1 MRRGQGGLR
10 ESSAGFGSWCNSSGI
25 AGVGP
30 HAGAGLHYFFEA
42 AGNVLPGE
50 MGVDHFPGGAGDAG
64 TDLGTGEKFEAMGG
78 EVLRGIADT
87 DVVRGIDGEAL
98 GADGGGD
105 HGDLGGHSFVDLQ
118 TGAAADARG
127 DDGDGGSPQ
136 IGANVG
142 DCSGDLDCGGLG
154 GGVGGL
160 WGGCASD
167 NGEGGCGADLADQ
180 RKDLA
185 DEIEDAIDVGEPV
198 HGADEDEIGGWHRLT
213 GGSACPTCEVL
224 DVDAGGDFG
233 DAGDVKEAAH
243 FGGVGLGNGDDVAG
257 GLADATLVVV
267 HAIGLEPEIGA
278 AQGVGGV
285 FDAAAPDYGFDVVL
299 EKDGMQQVGE
309 VAGGR
314 EVIDH
319 GAIEAFLAD
328 EIFQEGAHAGR
339 MEAFDG
345 NRGGR
350 KETADQFRIKSGAGL
365 GRNVVGEG
373 VGLVRVLVGAGG
385 ALGLG
390 GVNDSDVVD
399 FMPAMQMAQHLQGA
413 DLSALGGGVHEIG
426 VDPQGLH
433 TDGRAAAMT
442 PSQRSARLPV
452 RNMS

>member
-105 HGDLGGHSFVDLQ
+105 HGDLGGHGFVDLQ
-118 TGAAADARG
+118 TGAAADAQG

-142 DCSGDLDCGGLG
+142 GFAGDLECGVLG
-154 GGVGGL
+154 GELGDF
-160 WGGCASD
+160 WRGCASD
-167 NGEGGCGADLADQ
+167 NGEGGFGADLTDQ

-185 DEIEDAIDVGEPV
+185 DEIEDAIHVGEPV
-198 HGADEDEIGGWHRLT
+198 HGADEDEIGGKP
-213 GGSACPTCEVL
+213 GEEVIN
-224 DVDAGGDFG
+224 VDDSEEFG
-233 DAGDVKEAAH
+233 NAGDVKEAAH

-257 GLADATLVVV
+257 GLADAAFVVV

-299 EKDGMQQVGE
+299 EKDGMRQVGE

-328 EIFQEGAHAGR
+328 EIFQEGPHAGWV
-339 MEAFDG
+339 EAF
-345 NRGGR
+345 
-350 KETADQFRIKSGAGL
+350 
-365 GRNVVGEG
+365 
-373 VGLVRVLVGAGG
+373 
-385 ALGLG
+385 
-390 GVNDSDVVD
+390 
-399 FMPAMQMAQHLQGA
+399 
-413 DLSALGGGVHEIG
+413 
-426 VDPQGLH
+426 
-433 TDGRAAAMT
+433 
-442 PSQRSARLPV
+442 
-452 RNMS
+452 